1 MDAKGDPVR
10 NRDETDAGL
19 LSAVMLTRMLV
30 TCGVSGVAAAAI
42 AAGLPAPHAAAE
54 PGACPD
60 VEVIFARGTGEPA
73 GLGVAGT
80 GVVGQAFV
88 EALAQ
93 RLNGRTVDAYA
104 VNYPADFDF
113 LAADEGAED
122 AAARIATVAARCP
135 ATKIVL
141 GGYSQGAAVIDML
154 AKVGPLGPEIG
165 GIGSAPPLSAPF
177 ADKISA
183 VAVFGNPADRFG
195 TPLSV
200 TGSFAGRAIDLCNS
214 ADPICSPEGDT
225 MTAHERYQF
234 APSDQVAAD
243 FVAARL

>member
-1 MDAKGDPVR
+1 
-10 NRDETDAGL
+10 
-19 LSAVMLTRMLV
+19 MLTRMLL
-30 TCGVSGVAAAAI
+30 TCSVSGVAAAAI
-42 AAGLPAPHAAAE
+42 AAGLPVAHVAAE
-54 PGACPD
+54 PASCPD

-73 GLGVAGT
+73 GLGIAGT

-154 AKVGPLGPEIG
+154 ADVGPLGPEIG

-195 TPLSV
+195 TPLSD

-214 ADPICSPEGDT
+214 ADPICSPQGDT
-225 MTAHERYQF
+225 MTAHEQYQF

>member
-1 MDAKGDPVR
+1 
-10 NRDETDAGL
+10 
-19 LSAVMLTRMLV
+19 MLTRILL
-30 TCGVSGVAAAAI
+30 TCSVSGVAAAAI
-42 AAGLPAPHAAAE
+42 AAGLPVAHVAAE
-54 PGACPD
+54 PVSCPD

-73 GLGVAGT
+73 GLGIAGT

-154 AKVGPLGPEIG
+154 ADVGPLGPEIG

-195 TPLSV
+195 TPLSD

-214 ADPICSPEGDT
+214 ADPICSPQGDT
-225 MTAHERYQF
+225 MTAHEQYQF

>member
-1 MDAKGDPVR
+1 
-10 NRDETDAGL
+10 
-19 LSAVMLTRMLV
+19 MLTRILL
-30 TCGVSGVAAAAI
+30 TCSVSGVAAAAI
-42 AAGLPAPHAAAE
+42 AAGLPVAHVAAE
-54 PGACPD
+54 PASCPD

-73 GLGVAGT
+73 GLGIAGT

-154 AKVGPLGPEIG
+154 ADVGPLGPEIG

-195 TPLSV
+195 TPLSD

-214 ADPICSPEGDT
+214 ADPICSPQGDT

>member
-1 MDAKGDPVR
+1 MSLKPIGCQWVCARYRP
-10 NRDETDAGL
+10 ETGARL
-19 LSAVMLTRMLV
+19 LSAVMLSRMLMRG
-30 TCGVSGVAAAAI
+30 GVSGVAAAAI
-42 AAGLPAPHAAAE
+42 AAGLTVPHVAAE
-54 PGACPD
+54 PGTCPD

-73 GLGVAGT
+73 GLGV
-80 GVVGQAFV
+80 VGQAFV
-88 EALAQ
+88 EALTQ

-122 AAARIATVAARCP
+122 AAERVATVAARCQD
-135 ATKIVL
+135 TKIVL

-154 AKVGPLGPEIG
+154 ANVGPLGPEIG

-195 TPLSV
+195 TPLSD

-225 MTAHERYQF
+225 MTAHEQYQF

>member
-1 MDAKGDPVR
+1 
-10 NRDETDAGL
+10 
-19 LSAVMLTRMLV
+19 MLTRILL
-30 TCGVSGVAAAAI
+30 TCSVSGVAAAAI
-42 AAGLPAPHAAAE
+42 AAGLPVAHVAAE
-54 PGACPD
+54 PVSCPD

-73 GLGVAGT
+73 GLGIAGT

-154 AKVGPLGPEIG
+154 ADVGPLGPEIG

-195 TPLSV
+195 TPLSD

-214 ADPICSPEGDT
+214 ADPICSPQGDT

>member
-1 MDAKGDPVR
+1 
-10 NRDETDAGL
+10 
-19 LSAVMLTRMLV
+19 MLTRILL
-30 TCGVSGVAAAAI
+30 TCSVSGVAAAAI
-42 AAGLPAPHAAAE
+42 AAGLPVSYVAAE
-54 PGACPD
+54 PASCPD

-73 GLGVAGT
+73 GLGIAGT

-113 LAADEGAED
+113 LEADEGAED

-135 ATKIVL
+135 DTKLVL

-154 AKVGPLGPEIG
+154 ANVGPLGPEIG

-195 TPLSV
+195 TPLSD

-214 ADPICSPEGDT
+214 ADPICSPQGDT
-225 MTAHERYQF
+225 MKAHEQYQF

>member
-1 MDAKGDPVR
+1 MR
-10 NRDETDAGL
+10 L
-19 LSAVMLTRMLV
+19 MLTRMLV
-30 TCGVSGVAAAAI
+30 TSAAAAAI
-42 AAGLPAPHAAAE
+42 AAGIPAPQVAAE

-73 GLGVAGT
+73 GLGIAGT

-88 EALAQ
+88 DALAQ
-93 RLNGRTVDAYA
+93 RLDGRTVDAYA

-113 LAADEGAED
+113 LEADEGAED
-122 AAARIATVAARCP
+122 AAARIATVAARCQD
-135 ATKIVL
+135 TKIVL

-154 AKVGPLGPEIG
+154 ANVGPLGPEIG
-165 GIGSAPPLSAPF
+165 GVGSAPPLAAPF

-195 TPLSV
+195 TPLSD
-200 TGSFAGRAIDLCNS
+200 TGYFAGKAIDLCNS
-214 ADPICSPEGDT
+214 ADPICSTQGDT
-225 MTAHERYQF
+225 MTAHEQYQF

-243 FVAARL
+243 FVIARL

>member
-1 MDAKGDPVR
+1 
-10 NRDETDAGL
+10 
-19 LSAVMLTRMLV
+19 MLTRILLA
-30 TCGVSGVAAAAI
+30 CGVSSVAAAAI
-42 AAGLPAPHAAAE
+42 AAGLPFAHVAAA
-54 PGACPD
+54 PASCPD

-73 GLGVAGT
+73 GLGIAGT

-88 EALAQ
+88 EALTQ
-93 RLNGRTVDAYA
+93 KLNGRTVDAYA

-113 LAADEGAED
+113 IEADEGAED

-135 ATKIVL
+135 DTKLVL

-154 AKVGPLGPEIG
+154 ANVGPLGPEIG

-195 TPLSV
+195 TPLSD
-200 TGSFAGRAIDLCNS
+200 TGSFAGRAIDLCHS

-225 MTAHERYQF
+225 MRAHEVYQF

>member
-1 MDAKGDPVR
+1 
-10 NRDETDAGL
+10 
-19 LSAVMLTRMLV
+19 MLMS
-30 TCGVSGVAAAAI
+30 CGVSGVAVAAI
-42 AAGLPAPHAAAE
+42 AVGLPVPQVAAG

-88 EALAQ
+88 AALAQ

-135 ATKIVL
+135 DTKLVL

-154 AKVGPLGPEIG
+154 ANVGPLGPEIG

-195 TPLSV
+195 TPLSD

-214 ADPICSPEGDT
+214 ADPICSPQGDT
-225 MTAHERYQF
+225 MTAHEQYQF

>member
-1 MDAKGDPVR
+1 
-10 NRDETDAGL
+10 
-19 LSAVMLTRMLV
+19 MLTRILL
-30 TCGVSGVAAAAI
+30 TCSVSGVAAAAI
-42 AAGLPAPHAAAE
+42 AAGLPVAHVAAE
-54 PGACPD
+54 PASCPD

-73 GLGVAGT
+73 GLGIAGT

-154 AKVGPLGPEIG
+154 ADVGPLGPEIG

-195 TPLSV
+195 TPLSD

-214 ADPICSPEGDT
+214 ADPICSPQGDT
-225 MTAHERYQF
+225 MTAHEQYQF

>member
-1 MDAKGDPVR
+1 M
-10 NRDETDAGL
+10 
-19 LSAVMLTRMLV
+19 
-30 TCGVSGVAAAAI
+30 
-42 AAGLPAPHAAAE
+42 
-54 PGACPD
+54 
-60 VEVIFARGTGEPA
+60 IFARGTGEPA
-73 GLGVAGT
+73 GL

-122 AAARIATVAARCP
+122 AAARIATVAARCQD
-135 ATKIVL
+135 TKLVL

-154 AKVGPLGPEIG
+154 ADVGPLGPEIG

-195 TPLSV
+195 TPLSD

-214 ADPICSPEGDT
+214 ADPICSPEGNT
-225 MTAHERYQF
+225 MTAHEQYQF

>member
-1 MDAKGDPVR
+1 
-10 NRDETDAGL
+10 
-19 LSAVMLTRMLV
+19 MLTRILL
-30 TCGVSGVAAAAI
+30 TCSVSGVAAAAI
-42 AAGLPAPHAAAE
+42 AAGLPVAHVAAE
-54 PGACPD
+54 PVSCPD

-73 GLGVAGT
+73 GLGIAGT

-154 AKVGPLGPEIG
+154 ANVGPLGPEIG

-195 TPLSV
+195 TPLSD

-214 ADPICSPEGDT
+214 ADPICSPQGDT
-225 MTAHERYQF
+225 MKAHEQYQF